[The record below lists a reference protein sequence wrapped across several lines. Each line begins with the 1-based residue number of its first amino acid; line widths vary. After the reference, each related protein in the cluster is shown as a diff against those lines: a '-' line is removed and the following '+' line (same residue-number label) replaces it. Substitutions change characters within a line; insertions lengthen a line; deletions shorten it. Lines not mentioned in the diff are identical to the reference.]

1 MFEAIR
7 DQRVAHIV
15 DKEILDLDGIDDPG
29 HVAVFEYWDRVRR
42 ARVGPPVGEFRL
54 EALPP
59 AMVQVAGQELTGKL
73 YFADNIE
80 GVWIVNAEVLPMM
93 IERREPVYSRTRWIS
108 VKDLKFTTASIRLP
122 LSEDGESI
130 TGGVVVDRFT
140 PGHEA

>member
-7 DQRVAHIV
+7 DQCVAHIV

-59 AMVQVAGQELTGKL
+59 AIIPSTAVIDFL
-73 YFADNIE
+73 
-80 GVWIVNAEVLPMM
+80 
-93 IERREPVYSRTRWIS
+93 RRWIS
-108 VKDLKFTTASIRLP
+108 ATAFSEPTWSRLP
-122 LSEDGESI
+122 A
-130 TGGVVVDRFT
+130 RN
-140 PGHEA
+140 